1 VRIAFVTDTFDGGIA
16 GGVVSALRFVDGLRR
31 RHEVTVV
38 ATGKPAPG
46 KVVIPGFQVP
56 LHSMRENRFTFG
68 WPQRSLLEKVFAD
81 VDVVHLNFPFLLG
94 FGALRIA
101 RRMGVPTVA
110 AFHVQPENVL
120 MNVGIRS
127 PLLARWGYRRWV
139 RGFFDLADAVVC
151 PSDFAAE
158 RLRSFGLTVPAWVVS
173 NGAPGHRTRASVRR
187 MLRRPDPAVV
197 LCVGR
202 LAREK
207 RQDVIIDAVAR
218 SRYRNQ
224 IRLVMA
230 GAGPLEQPL
239 RERAQ
244 RHGLAMELGY
254 VSDTRLAELY
264 AEAHLFVHAS
274 EVELEGIAVLEAM
287 AAGLPV
293 LVADAPDSAARRWA
307 AGKDFLFQPGDPQ
320 DLAAHLDRLL
330 DTPGTLAE
338 GSRHSLTQVARH
350 DLQRSTRSLERVYEA
365 VVALHSRQPDRS
377 RRSHTQQGAA

>member
-1 VRIAFVTDTFDGGIA
+1 MRIAFVTDTFDGGIA
-16 GGVVSALRFVDGLRR
+16 GGVVSALRFVEGLRR
-31 RHEVTVV
+31 RHDVTVV
-38 ATGKPAPG
+38 ATGLPAPG
-46 KVVIPGFQVP
+46 KVVIPGFQLP
-56 LHSMRENRFTFG
+56 LRSMRENRFTFG
-68 WPQRSLLEKVFAD
+68 WPLRSRLEKVFAD
-81 VDVVHLNFPFLLG
+81 VDVVHLNFPFMLG

-120 MNVGIRS
+120 MNLGIRS

-139 RGFFDLADAVVC
+139 QGFFDLADAVVC

-173 NGAPGHRTRASVRR
+173 NGAPGQRTRASVRR

-230 GAGPLEQPL
+230 GAGPLEQAL

-307 AGKDFLFQPGDPQ
+307 AGKDFLFRPGDPQ

-338 GSRHSLTQVARH
+338 GSQHSLTQVARH

-365 VVALHSRQPDRS
+365 VVALHSRQPERS
-377 RRSHTQQGAA
+377 RRSNTQQGAA